1 MLAIRMQR
9 MGASKRPFY
18 RVVVATST
26 SGRDSRAVEILGHY
40 DPRTTPETVRID
52 RERYDHWVKSGAQP
66 SATVR
71 TIVARHKPEVPAPAP
86 AGEVAAEQ
94 PAS

>member
-18 RVVVATST
+18 RVVVTTST
-26 SGRDSRAVEILGHY
+26 SGRDSSAVEILGHY
-40 DPRTTPETVRID
+40 DPRTTPETVQID
-52 RERYDHWVKSGAQP
+52 RERFEHWVKSGARP
-66 SATVR
+66 SETVR
-71 TIVARHKPEVPAPAP
+71 TIVARHKPDVPAPA
-86 AGEVAAEQ
+86 AAEPATDQ

>member
-9 MGASKRPFY
+9 RGASKRPFY
-18 RVVVATST
+18 RVVVTQST
-26 SGRDSRAVEILGHY
+26 SGRDSSAVEILGHY
-40 DPRTTPETVRID
+40 DPRTTPETLRID
-52 RERYDHWVKSGAQP
+52 RERFEHWLKSGARP

-71 TIVARHKPEVPAPAP
+71 TIVARHKQELAAPAP
-86 AGEVAAEQ
+86 QVEAAEQ

>member
-18 RVVVATST
+18 RVVVTRST

-40 DPRTTPETVRID
+40 DPRTTPETLRID
-52 RERYDHWVKSGAQP
+52 RERFEHWLKSGARP
-66 SATVR
+66 SETVR
-71 TIVARHKPEVPAPAP
+71 TIVARHKPEAPAPAP
-86 AGEVAAEQ
+86 QVEATEQ